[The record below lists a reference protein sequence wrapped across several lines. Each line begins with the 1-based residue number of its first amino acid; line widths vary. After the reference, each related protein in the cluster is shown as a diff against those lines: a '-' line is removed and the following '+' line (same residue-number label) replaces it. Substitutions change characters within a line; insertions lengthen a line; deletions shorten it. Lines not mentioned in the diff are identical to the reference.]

1 MMLGNKNVT
10 NKEKNNQ
17 NNVQNT
23 THRKLNIEQHK
34 HQGNI
39 PFSRNFVECDPSFN
53 QWLIFYSLIA
63 WNIIAKSDL
72 CKTKD
77 KNKLVL

>member
-39 PFSRNFVECDPSFN
+39 SLSRNFVECDPSFN
-53 QWLIFYSLIA
+53 QCLNFLFINSLEHYRKIG
-63 WNIIAKSDL
+63 
-72 CKTKD
+72 
-77 KNKLVL
+77 LV